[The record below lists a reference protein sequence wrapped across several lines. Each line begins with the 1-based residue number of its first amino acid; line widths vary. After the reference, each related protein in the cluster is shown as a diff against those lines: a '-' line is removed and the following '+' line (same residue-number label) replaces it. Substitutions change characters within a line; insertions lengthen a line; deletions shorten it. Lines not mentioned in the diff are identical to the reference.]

1 MNKKKIK
8 AWVLLIIWM
17 LVIFFFS
24 SQPGNISSNLSNSF
38 VKNIIKIIPLDLDIC
53 SFIIRKFA
61 HLSEYFI
68 LALLMYKILDKEKIN
83 KKVLLKIW
91 LLCIL
96 YAISDEI
103 HQLFV
108 LNRSAKVTDVLID
121 SLGSFLGLLVSFKVY
136 KPTK

>member
-83 KKVLLKIW
+83 KKVLLKLW